1 MCNGYSSI
9 VALLQFYSIS
19 ACIHLERPFLP
30 ILLLEEPCS
39 SVRSLV
45 TYFTPFACAIDQ
57 QLWIWGRASTGA
69 CVTRPGREGRY
80 QAGPKGCSLEVG
92 ARRAPRLLVYTY
104 ILSRFLGSLT
114 ALFVCCAS
122 YMHCVSCPELHW
134 FCHGDLELPL
144 QRGFLFICSS
154 LLRIFIGCSTACS
167 EGGVKIFKM
176 LFCLQN

>member
-92 ARRAPRLLVYTY
+92 ARRAPRLLVSHISVLWIHTSP
-104 ILSRFLGSLT
+104 ILFLGIPPSGRKFHKSNIQAPISGLYQPNMVNGD
-114 ALFVCCAS
+114 AQ
-122 YMHCVSCPELHW
+122 PPLHAPFAGWNQILLHIVRW
-134 FCHGDLELPL
+134 FRHFFS
-144 QRGFLFICSS
+144 QWR
-154 LLRIFIGCSTACS
+154 
-167 EGGVKIFKM
+167 
-176 LFCLQN
+176 

>member
-1 MCNGYSSI
+1 MCNGCSSI

-114 ALFVCCAS
+114 ALF
-122 YMHCVSCPELHW
+122 
-134 FCHGDLELPL
+134 
-144 QRGFLFICSS
+144 ICSFFWEF
-154 LLRIFIGCSTACS
+154 LLVAALHAARVEWKYSKCCFACRTS
-167 EGGVKIFKM
+167 AT
-176 LFCLQN
+176 